1 MTLGPLLADGSSD
14 SCAWTCLCCWL
25 SRHHIGF
32 GGQNTILAGGLS
44 AIGAALFSI
53 GNRKDTVVQYEAGMQ
68 AGIFRVMARGARDD
82 IARANKLLD
91 L

>member
-1 MTLGPLLADGSSD
+1 
-14 SCAWTCLCCWL
+14 
-25 SRHHIGF
+25 
-32 GGQNTILAGGLS
+32 LAGGLS

>member
-1 MTLGPLLADGSSD
+1 MVHPILVPGHVFVAGYLATILVS
-14 SCAWTCLCCWL
+14 AV
-25 SRHHIGF
+25 R
-32 GGQNTILAGGLS
+32 NTILAGGLS

-53 GNRKDTVVQYEAGMQ
+53 GSRKDTVVQYEAGMQ